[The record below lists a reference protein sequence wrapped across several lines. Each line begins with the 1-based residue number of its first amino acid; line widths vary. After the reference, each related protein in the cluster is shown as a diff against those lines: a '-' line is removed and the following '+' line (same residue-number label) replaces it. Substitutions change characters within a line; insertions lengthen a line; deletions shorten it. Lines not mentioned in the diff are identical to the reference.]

1 MLDIVER
8 CAVTPSSMNAW
19 ARMQS
24 KSTENNE
31 PTGWLKEAPWLK
43 AAFMSLVYVVPDS
56 TLTLGCAATKPEMT
70 IAKMSTAERIEVG
83 NVSSSFMR
91 MEVGL

>member
-8 CAVTPSSMNAW
+8 CAVIPSSKNAW

-24 KSTENNE
+24 KSTENTL

-43 AAFMSLVYVVPDS
+43 AAFMSLVYVVPES
-56 TLTLGCAATKPEMT
+56 ALTLGCAATKPEMP
-70 IAKMSTAERIEVG
+70 IARMDTAERSEVG
-83 NVSSSFMR
+83 SVSSSFMR